1 MTGTEKIKAKI
12 LEDAEIK
19 AGQILEQAEAE
30 ARQIREDA
38 LREAEQKK
46 AAILEQGEAN
56 GREAYRRM
64 LSEANLDGRKEILKV
79 KQKLIE
85 EAFSLAREKL
95 CRLPDRD
102 YQKLLENMAVK
113 AVKNEDGEIV
123 LSERDKKRIDRNFTE
138 NINKRI
144 SSSGRSGRLVLSE
157 DSIETAGGFILRYN
171 AMEINNT
178 FEVIFEMIKPQ
189 LENEVAKILFS

>member
-30 ARQIREDA
+30 ARKIREDA

-85 EAFSLAREKL
+85 EAFSLAMEKL

-113 AVKNEDGEIV
+113 AVKNKDGEIV
-123 LSERDKKRIDRNFTE
+123 LSERDKKGLT
-138 NINKRI
+138 
-144 SSSGRSGRLVLSE
+144 G
-157 DSIETAGGFILRYN
+157 ILQR
-171 AMEINNT
+171 T
-178 FEVIFEMIKPQ
+178 
-189 LENEVAKILFS
+189 

>member
-30 ARQIREDA
+30 ARKIREDA

-85 EAFSLAREKL
+85 EAFSLAMEKL

>member
-30 ARQIREDA
+30 ARKIREDA

-85 EAFSLAREKL
+85 EAFSLAMEKL

-113 AVKNEDGEIV
+113 AVKNKDGEIV